1 MYQKSSSVTIDVLLH
16 ASSYVYL
23 LPSFRLKM
31 RVFPPLGER
40 KPLFYG
46 SNMDYFFQGFKL
58 ITTKGLKRFVFFP
71 LAINLILFSVAFYY
85 LFGEINASIVWVVE
99 LIPDW
104 EWLAWLKVV
113 LSYVIWPI
121 AVISIL
127 LIFALIFG
135 TLANWIAAPFNGLLA
150 EKVEQHLTGQRMDD
164 TGLLDVFK
172 DIPRTL
178 GRELS
183 KFTYYLPRALGFLLL
198 FFILPLVGQ
207 VLWFLF
213 SAWMMAIQYCD
224 YPFDNHKISFRDMKR
239 VLHEKRTHSFSFGI
253 TVSVFSL
260 IPIVNFL
267 VMPVAV
273 CGATALWVDK
283 LKERV

>member
-1 MYQKSSSVTIDVLLH
+1 
-16 ASSYVYL
+16 
-23 LPSFRLKM
+23 
-31 RVFPPLGER
+31 
-40 KPLFYG
+40 
-46 SNMDYFFQGFKL
+46 MDYFFQGFSL
-58 ITTKGLKRFVFFP
+58 IKTKGLKRFVFFP
-71 LAINLILFSVAFYY
+71 LAINLILFSAAFYY
-85 LFGEINASIVWVVE
+85 LFGEIGASVVWLTD

-104 EWLAWLKVV
+104 EWLSWLKDG
-113 LSYVIWPI
+113 LSYIIWPI
-121 AVISIL
+121 AVIIIL
-127 LIFALIFG
+127 LMFALIFG

-150 EKVEQHLTGQRMDD
+150 EKVEQHLTGQPMDD
-164 TGLLDVFK
+164 TGLMDVFK

-183 KFTYYLPRALGFLLL
+183 KLTYYLPRAIGFLLL
-198 FFILPLVGQ
+198 FFILPVIGQ

-224 YPFDNHKISFRDMKR
+224 YPCDNHKISFRDMKR
-239 VLHEKRTHSFSFGI
+239 ILLANRSQSFSFGI

-273 CGATALWVDK
+273 CGATALWVAK

>member
-1 MYQKSSSVTIDVLLH
+1 
-16 ASSYVYL
+16 
-23 LPSFRLKM
+23 
-31 RVFPPLGER
+31 
-40 KPLFYG
+40 
-46 SNMDYFFQGFKL
+46 MDYFFQGFNL
-58 ITTKGLKRFVFFP
+58 IKTKGLKRFVFFP
-71 LAINLILFSVAFYY
+71 LAINLILFSAAFYY
-85 LFGEINASIVWVVE
+85 LFGEISASILWLTD

-104 EWLAWLKVV
+104 EWLSWLKDG
-113 LSYVIWPI
+113 LSYIIWPI
-121 AVISIL
+121 AVITIL

-150 EKVEQHLTGQRMDD
+150 EKVEQHLTGQPMDD
-164 TGLLDVFK
+164 TGLMDVFK

-178 GRELS
+178 GRELAKLS
-183 KFTYYLPRALGFLLL
+183 YYLPRAIGFLLL
-198 FFILPLVGQ
+198 FFILPVIGQ

-224 YPFDNHKISFRDMKR
+224 YPCDNHKISFTDMKR
-239 VLHEKRTHSFSFGI
+239 ILHEHRSQSFSFGI
-253 TVSVFSL
+253 TVSIFSL

-283 LKERV
+283 LKGRV

>member
-1 MYQKSSSVTIDVLLH
+1 
-16 ASSYVYL
+16 
-23 LPSFRLKM
+23 
-31 RVFPPLGER
+31 
-40 KPLFYG
+40 
-46 SNMDYFFQGFKL
+46 MDYFFQGFKL

-71 LAINLILFSVAFYY
+71 LTINLILFSVAFYY
-85 LFGEINASIVWVVE
+85 LFGEISASIVWMTD

-104 EWLAWLKVV
+104 EWLSWLKTG
-113 LSYVIWPI
+113 LSFIIWPI

-178 GRELS
+178 GREMS
-183 KFTYYLPRALGFLLL
+183 KLGYYLPRAVGFLLI
-198 FFILPLVGQ
+198 FFILPVFGQ
-207 VLWFLF
+207 VIWFLF

-224 YPFDNHKISFRDMKR
+224 YPCDNHKISFQDMKR
-239 VLHEKRTHSFSFGI
+239 ILHAHRSHSFSFGI

-283 LKERV
+283 LKQRV

>member
-1 MYQKSSSVTIDVLLH
+1 
-16 ASSYVYL
+16 
-23 LPSFRLKM
+23 
-31 RVFPPLGER
+31 
-40 KPLFYG
+40 
-46 SNMDYFFQGFKL
+46 MDYFFQGFSL
-58 ITTKGLKRFVFFP
+58 IRTKGLKRFVFFP
-71 LAINLILFSVAFYY
+71 LVINLILFSAGFYY
-85 LFGEINASIVWVVE
+85 LFGEISASIIWLTD

-104 EWLAWLKVV
+104 EWLSWLKNG
-113 LSYVIWPI
+113 LSYIIWPI
-121 AVISIL
+121 AVITIL

-150 EKVEQHLTGQRMDD
+150 EKVEQHLTGQPMDD
-164 TGLLDVFK
+164 TGLMDVFK

-183 KFTYYLPRALGFLLL
+183 KLTYYLPRAIGFLLL
-198 FFILPLVGQ
+198 FFLLPVVGQ

-224 YPFDNHKISFRDMKR
+224 YPCDNHKISFRDMQR
-239 VLHEKRTHSFSFGI
+239 ILLANRSQAFSFGI

-273 CGATALWVDK
+273 CGATALWVDQ
-283 LKERV
+283 LKMRV

>member
-1 MYQKSSSVTIDVLLH
+1 
-16 ASSYVYL
+16 
-23 LPSFRLKM
+23 
-31 RVFPPLGER
+31 
-40 KPLFYG
+40 
-46 SNMDYFFQGFKL
+46 MDYFFQGFRL
-58 ITTKGLKRFVFFP
+58 IRTKGLKRFVFFP
-71 LAINLILFSVAFYY
+71 LAINLILFSVAFYF
-85 LFGEINASIVWVVE
+85 LFGEISASIVWLTN

-104 EWLAWLKVV
+104 EWLGWLKTG
-113 LSYVIWPI
+113 LSYIIWPI
-121 AVISIL
+121 AVVSIL

-150 EKVEQHLTGQRMDD
+150 EKVEQHLIGQPMDD
-164 TGLLDVFK
+164 SGLTDVLK

-183 KFTYYLPRALGFLLL
+183 KLTYYLPRAVVFLLI
-198 FFILPLVGQ
+198 FFMLPVFGQ
-207 VLWFLF
+207 VIWFMF

-224 YPFDNHKISFRDMKR
+224 YPCDNHKLPFKDMRR
-239 VLHEKRTHSFSFGI
+239 VLLANRTHSFSFGI
-253 TVSVFSL
+253 AVSLFSL

-283 LKERV
+283 LRDKV

>member
-1 MYQKSSSVTIDVLLH
+1 MH
-16 ASSYVYL
+16 
-23 LPSFRLKM
+23 
-31 RVFPPLGER
+31 
-40 KPLFYG
+40 
-46 SNMDYFFQGFKL
+46 YFFLGFSL

-71 LAINLILFSVAFYY
+71 LAINLILFSVALYF
-85 LFGEINASIVWVVE
+85 LFGEISASIVWMVD

-104 EWLAWLKVV
+104 DWLSWLKQG
-113 LSYVIWPI
+113 LSYIIWPI

-127 LIFALIFG
+127 LVFSLIFG

-164 TGLLDVFK
+164 TGLLDIFK

-183 KFTYYLPRALGFLLL
+183 KLTYYIPRAIGFLLL
-198 FFILPLVGQ
+198 FFMLPVVGQ

-213 SAWMMAIQYCD
+213 TAWMMAIQYCD
-224 YPFDNHKISFRDMKR
+224 YPFDNHKVSFTKMKHILRDNKSQ
-239 VLHEKRTHSFSFGI
+239 SFSFGI
-253 TVSVFSL
+253 TVSVCSL
-260 IPIVNFL
+260 IPILNFL

-273 CGATALWVDK
+273 CGATALWVEE
-283 LKERV
+283 LKDQV